1 MLSSRTTKIRFS
13 LAAALAATL
22 GACDD
27 VPPPAK
33 QRPPI
38 VAEPPRPEA
47 LPVPPAPMS
56 EVAKPTSPPEAT
68 KTGVPDG
75 KKAVADGDSETD
87 DVKPREA
94 IGTARKMLEAG
105 KLDGALRF
113 ANLAV
118 RRTPSRSAA
127 WNVLGRVQLQM
138 GKREEAIASFGKA
151 VELNPRSSYAQNN
164 LGLALLYNK
173 QFGDAVDTLEQA
185 VELEPVEAYMWN
197 NLGMAYEQLD
207 RLEEAR
213 DAYDKAAAMES
224 ERARDSLARLDGV
237 KTVFRTARAD
247 TTRPPSSPKEPDSEH
262 RGELPTSPSVPPSAL
277 KDGTDGPTGPQ
288 SSN

>member
-22 GACDD
+22 GACEDA
-27 VPPPAK
+27 PPPAK
-33 QRPPI
+33 PRPSI
-38 VAEPPRPEA
+38 VAEPPRPES
-47 LPVPPAPMS
+47 LPVPPAPTP
-56 EVAKPTSPPEAT
+56 EIAKPASPEAMKPEGT
-68 KTGVPDG
+68 DG
-75 KKAVADGDSETD
+75 KKPVANGDSERD
-87 DVKPREA
+87 DVNPRDA
-94 IGTARKMLEAG
+94 IGTARKMLETG

-118 RRTPSRSAA
+118 RRTPSRSGA
-127 WNVLGRVQLQM
+127 WNVLGRIQLQM

-173 QFGDAVDTLEQA
+173 QFGDAVDALEQA

-213 DAYDKAAAMES
+213 DAYDKAVAMES

-247 TTRPPSSPKEPDSEH
+247 TARPSSSAKEVDSEHGEELTPGPSAPKDGPDAPKGPPSS
-262 RGELPTSPSVPPSAL
+262 
-277 KDGTDGPTGPQ
+277 
-288 SSN
+288 N

>member
-1 MLSSRTTKIRFS
+1 MLNSRTTKIRFS

-27 VPPPAK
+27 VAPPKPHAS
-33 QRPPI
+33 I

-47 LPVPPAPMS
+47 LP
-56 EVAKPTSPPEAT
+56 SPPPVTTEMVKTTPPVTAT
-68 KTGVPDG
+68 KPEPSDG
-75 KKAVADGDSETD
+75 KKPTAEDDSERDRD
-87 DVKPREA
+87 DVKARDP
-94 IGTARKMLEAG
+94 IGAARKLLEAG

-113 ANLAV
+113 ANLGV
-118 RRTPSRSAA
+118 RRTPSRSVA

-164 LGLALLYNK
+164 LGLALLYAK
-173 QFGDAVDTLEQA
+173 RFGDAVDALEQA

-197 NLGMAYEQLD
+197 NLGMAYEQLN

-213 DAYDKAAAMES
+213 DAYDKAASMES
-224 ERARDSLARLDGV
+224 ERARDSLARLEGV
-237 KTVFRTARAD
+237 KTVFRTARVE
-247 TTRPPSSPKEPDSEH
+247 TTLPPSSPKEPDSEH
-262 RGELPTSPSVPPSAL
+262 GDEPAPSSSATVG
-277 KDGTDGPTGPQ
+277 GTDRTTGPQ